1 MTGEDAL
8 VVVQRVLFVG
18 TLLVELLALRG
29 AAQCRARFETGDP
42 GRTTWTLF
50 TAFLAV
56 RVIAEIRL
64 LTLYFEL
71 VPGLEGTPWGTL
83 YVVVLRY
90 LYTVSDLCVVVG
102 LVGMIRT
109 LRGLGLPFS
118 LRVSD
123 FVAMALVAALPVVA
137 LALRERLTDTAA
149 LAADQAILAYRMVA
163 VSLTAIVAMLCIAIL
178 RYARQMQGGAL
189 ARIWGAIV
197 VAGLARTA
205 SFVGL
210 AIVGGAWGN
219 VAEQVL
225 LLVFALAWLRA
236 GGEQRRL
243 LPEAVTPQ

>member
-1 MTGEDAL
+1 MIDESVL

-18 TLLVELLALRG
+18 TLAIELLALLG
-29 AAQCRARFETGDP
+29 AAQCRARFERGDP

-56 RVIAEIRL
+56 RVIAELRL
-64 LTLYFEL
+64 FTLYFEL
-71 VPGLEGTPWGTL
+71 VPGLQGTAWGTF

-102 LVGMIRT
+102 LVGMIRA
-109 LRGLGLPFS
+109 LRGLGLSFS
-118 LRVSD
+118 LRPSD
-123 FVAMALVAALPVVA
+123 LVAMVLVAALPVVA
-137 LALRERLTDTAA
+137 FVLRERLTRTAA
-149 LAADQAILAYRMVA
+149 LAADEAILAYRMIA

-205 SFVGL
+205 SFVAL
-210 AIVGGAWGN
+210 AIVGGTWGN
-219 VAEQVL
+219 IAEQVL
-225 LLVFALAWLRA
+225 LVVFALAWLRA
-236 GGEQRRL
+236 GQEQRRL
-243 LPEAVTPQ
+243 LAAGARS